1 MSTAVRDRLGPV
13 GVWLPPQMF
22 AATPVAEQRR
32 AVARIEELGYGSLW
46 TGELPSAYGGREVF
60 AQLAVLLAAGER
72 ITIGSGIANIT
83 RRDAATMASG
93 AATLAEAYP
102 DRLILGIGG
111 HHSRRELSAYLDAMP
126 AEVPGTPP
134 PTVLAALGP
143 RVLELAA
150 KGADGAHPFH
160 MPVANTARAREIL
173 GPDPLL
179 IPEQAFVLDT
189 DARRARAAFRARF
202 SDARADS
209 PYARNLRRLG
219 YDDDLAGGR
228 TDRVVDAIF
237 AHGTPEAVAARIGEH
252 RAAGADHV
260 LVAPL
265 PSDFPTAI
273 DQLTR
278 LAPAAQRLVT
288 QGPSR

>member
-13 GVWLPPQMF
+13 GVWLPPQTL

-46 TGELPSAYGGREVF
+46 TGELPSAYGGREIF

-72 ITIGSGIANIT
+72 ITVGAGIANIT

-93 AATLAEAYP
+93 AATLGEAYP

-111 HHSRRELSAYLDAMP
+111 HHSRRELAAYLDAMP
-126 AEVPGTPP
+126 AEVPGAPA

-150 KGADGAHPFH
+150 EHGGAHPFH

-173 GPDPLL
+173 GPGPLL
-179 IPEQAFVLDT
+179 IPEQTFFLEPDGE
-189 DARRARAAFRARF
+189 RARSAFRAMF
-202 SDARADS
+202 AGVPAA
-209 PYARNLRRLG
+209 YTRNLRLLG
-219 YDDDLAGGR
+219 YGEDDLAGGR
-228 TDRVVDAIF
+228 SDRLVDAIL
-237 AHGTPEAVAARIGEH
+237 AHGDAELVAARVRDH
-252 RAAGADHV
+252 HDAGADHV
-260 LVAPL
+260 LVGPL
-265 PSDFPTAI
+265 TYDLPEAL

-278 LAPAAQRLVT
+278 LVPAVR
-288 QGPSR
+288 GD

>member
-13 GVWLPPQMF
+13 GVWLAPQVL

-46 TGELPSAYGGREVF
+46 TGEMPSAYGGREIF

-83 RRDAATMASG
+83 RRDAATMAGG
-93 AATLAEAYP
+93 AATLGEAYP
-102 DRLILGIGG
+102 DRLILGLGG
-111 HHSRRELSAYLDAMP
+111 HHSVRELAAYLDATP
-126 AEVPGTPP
+126 ADVPGAPV

-150 KGADGAHPFH
+150 KRTDGAHPFH
-160 MPVANTARAREIL
+160 MPVANTARARGIL

-179 IPEQAFVLDT
+179 IPEQAFVLGV
-189 DARRARAAFRARF
+189 DAERARSRFRALF
-202 SDARADS
+202 SGAPGES
-209 PYARNLRRLG
+209 PYTRNLRRLG
-219 YDDDLAGGR
+219 YGDEDFADGR
-228 TDRVVDAIF
+228 SDRLVDAML
-237 AHGTPEAVAARIGEH
+237 AYGTPEAVAARIAEH

-265 PSDFPTAI
+265 PSDLSTAL
-273 DQLTR
+273 DQLAR
-278 LAPAAQRLVT
+278 LAPAV
-288 QGPSR
+288 G